1 MSKRSADEIR
11 ETLEQRI
18 VEGELKDGERLDEV
32 SLAKRFGVSRTPLR
46 EALRMLAGSGLVELV
61 PRRGAFVRHPG
72 LVELLEMF
80 EVMAELEAMCGRHAA
95 RRIGPGELAELSI
108 AARACVDA
116 MENED
121 TDAYYHRNEAFHQ
134 IIYQA
139 AGNKFLSNE
148 ASRLQKRL
156 RPFRRMQL
164 RARGRMKQ
172 SMKEHS
178 VILKA
183 LEVGDSDLA
192 AATLRDHVAIQGEK
206 FHCMLQQ
213 YGLPQARE

>member
-1 MSKRSADEIR
+1 MTRLSEKLR
-11 ETLEQRI
+11 EAIEEDIATGRLLP
-18 VEGELKDGERLDEV
+18 GTHLDEV
-32 SLAKRFGVSRTPLR
+32 ELAERHG
-46 EALRMLAGSGLVELV
+46 
-61 PRRGAFVRHPG
+61 VRHPG

-116 MENED
+116 MESAD
-121 TDAYYHRNEAFHQ
+121 PDAYYRRNEEFHQ

-139 AGNKFLSNE
+139 AGNRFLSTE
-148 ASRLQKRL
+148 AARLQKRL

-164 RARGRMKQ
+164 RARGRMNQ

-183 LEVGDSDLA
+183 LEEGDSDLA

-206 FHCMLQQ
+206 FHSLLQQ
-213 YGLPQARE
+213 SGWAQTRV